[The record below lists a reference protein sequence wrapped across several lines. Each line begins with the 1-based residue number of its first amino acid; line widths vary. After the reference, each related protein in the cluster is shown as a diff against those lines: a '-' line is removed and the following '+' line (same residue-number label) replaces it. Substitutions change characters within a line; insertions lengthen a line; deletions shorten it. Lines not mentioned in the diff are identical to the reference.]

1 MEGAGKLVEDEE
13 LREAMSQKGLGTPAT
28 RASIIEGLI
37 YEKYILREAR
47 ELAPTAKAFSLITLL
62 RGLGIPE
69 LSSPELT
76 GDWEFRLK
84 QMERGEL
91 GRPEFM
97 RQIEQ
102 MTKQIVEKIKLHESD
117 TVPGDFGELKAPC
130 PKCGGVIKENYKKF
144 QCQKCEFALWKI
156 VAGRQLEIPEVEQLI
171 TQRSVGPLQGFR
183 SKTGRPFAALIK
195 LNAEQKPE
203 FDFGQPGGE
212 GQASAP
218 VDFTGQQPLGKC
230 PQCGSAVYE
239 SGMSYICE
247 KAARREG
254 CVFRVGKIILQR
266 AIEKEQ
272 VEKLLTVGRT
282 DLLEKFISKKGR
294 PFKAFLVRQPGGKV
308 GFEFEAKT
316 GKKSGDGKPKP
327 PEPKADFSRAEAV
340 AVCPICGGRVFET
353 EYHYVCE
360 KSQAEKRPC
369 KFKAP
374 RALLQQPVD
383 RIQLKKLIE
392 TGRTDLLS
400 KFISKSGK
408 PFSAFLIL
416 DEAKKVAFEF
426 PPK

>member
-1 MEGAGKLVEDEE
+1 M
-13 LREAMSQKGLGTPAT
+13 
-28 RASIIEGLI
+28 
-37 YEKYILREAR
+37 
-47 ELAPTAKAFSLITLL
+47 
-62 RGLGIPE
+62 
-69 LSSPELT
+69 
-76 GDWEFRLK
+76 
-84 QMERGEL
+84 
-91 GRPEFM
+91 
-97 RQIEQ
+97 
-102 MTKQIVEKIKLHESD
+102 
-117 TVPGDFGELKAPC
+117 
-130 PKCGGVIKENYKKF
+130 
-144 QCQKCEFALWKI
+144 
-156 VAGRQLEIPEVEQLI
+156 
-171 TQRSVGPLQGFR
+171 
-183 SKTGRPFAALIK
+183 
-195 LNAEQKPE
+195 
-203 FDFGQPGGE
+203 
-212 GQASAP
+212 
-218 VDFTGQQPLGKC
+218 DFTGQQALGKC

-254 CVFRVGKIILQR
+254 CAFRVGKIILQR

-294 PFKAFLVRQPGGKV
+294 PFKAFLVLQPGGKV

-327 PEPKADFSRAEAV
+327 PEAKADFSHAEAV

-369 KFKAP
+369 KFKVP
-374 RALLQQPVD
+374 QALLQQPID
-383 RIQLKKLIE
+383 RMQLKKLIE
-392 TGRTDLLS
+392 NGRTDLLS

-416 DEAKKVAFEF
+416 DEAQKVAFEF